1 MYWHDMIYMHSYFHD
16 ISKSAIAIFATKIA
30 VASQFVHEMRVST
43 KVFTQAFYS
52 INKKWTV
59 KKVGGKT
66 KKKEL
71 LIEWMAIRDMP
82 IILLL
87 RIPWCTYQWM

>member
-1 MYWHDMIYMHSYFHD
+1 MLFCNCTFICNALRLLQYIHSYFHD

-52 INKKWTV
+52 IEKNELSKKWV
-59 KKVGGKT
+59 AKL
-66 KKKEL
+66 KKEFS
-71 LIEWMAIRDMP
+71 IE
-82 IILLL
+82 
-87 RIPWCTYQWM
+87 